1 MPHAI
6 TRRHLLAASAA
17 ALAAPAVR
25 TAHAADAAVQL
36 ISHRYPGLEY
46 YAEKLKSALP
56 GVAVDTRLMQAP
68 DAIQLQRLA
77 LSSGS
82 TQLDILWAN
91 SITLASYAKS
101 GWLEPL
107 DDLWA
112 KHKDEFNLGD
122 YNQGSVAGC
131 SYDGHIYGMPLTT
144 NTMLYA
150 YRSDLYDEKGLKPAT
165 TWDDYVANAKALNS
179 PPRRYGVVLALKS
192 DMVNNEMHSAMNT
205 VGDGWF
211 DKDWRPTFN
220 DDRGVKAVETIK
232 RLAQYC
238 GARLHRRAQRRAHR
252 EHEPGHRGAG
262 PAMGD
267 ALRDDGQSGQV
278 ARRRQDQMDGDAR
291 GRQTGDDQR
300 HLLHLALHRQ
310 GQGHAVP
317 PAGQRA
323 ARGEPAWRRRADD
336 ATAQRGAERSGAAGE
351 IPLVSGGV
359 AMPRSGEAAASAAR
373 NSPRRRRSSTS
384 ASCRRSSGRWR
395 PRRRSTRRRPRSR
408 RCWQQRG
415 YYK

>member
-1 MPHAI
+1 MPHAV

-46 YAEKLKSALP
+46 YAEKLKSSLP

-82 TQLDILWAN
+82 AQLDILWAN

-150 YRSDLYDEKGLKPAT
+150 YRVRPI
-165 TWDDYVANAKALNS
+165 
-179 PPRRYGVVLALKS
+179 RR
-192 DMVNNEMHSAMNT
+192 E
-205 VGDGWF
+205 
-211 DKDWRPTFN
+211 
-220 DDRGVKAVETIK
+220 
-232 RLAQYC
+232 
-238 GARLHRRAQRRAHR
+238 
-252 EHEPGHRGAG
+252 G
-262 PAMGD
+262 P
-267 ALRDDGQSGQV
+267 
-278 ARRRQDQMDGDAR
+278 
-291 GRQTGDDQR
+291 
-300 HLLHLALHRQ
+300 
-310 GQGHAVP
+310 
-317 PAGQRA
+317 
-323 ARGEPAWRRRADD
+323 
-336 ATAQRGAERSGAAGE
+336 
-351 IPLVSGGV
+351 
-359 AMPRSGEAAASAAR
+359 
-373 NSPRRRRSSTS
+373 
-384 ASCRRSSGRWR
+384 
-395 PRRRSTRRRPRSR
+395 
-408 RCWQQRG
+408 
-415 YYK
+415 